1 MNLME
6 RLKEVL
12 KQKDYKLTT
21 QRKIIFDVFSEH
33 GEKHLSPEEIY
44 EIVKTSHPEIGLAT
58 VYRTLQI
65 FDEIGM
71 IKKMNF
77 NDGCSR
83 YELTDENESEHHSHL
98 ICTQCS
104 KVIELED
111 EELESINE
119 ILEKEKKYN
128 IKEYN
133 IKFFGVCK
141 DCTK

>member
-6 RLKEVL
+6 QLKIVL
-12 KQKDYKLTT
+12 KQKNYKLTT
-21 QRKIIFDVFSEH
+21 QRKIIFDVFLENRD
-33 GEKHLSPEEIY
+33 KHLSPEEIY
-44 EIVKTSHPEIGLAT
+44 EIVKYNNPEIGLAT

-65 FDEIGM
+65 FDEIIM

-83 YELTDENESEHHSHL
+83 YELIDADESEHHSHL
-98 ICTQCS
+98 ICTKCS

-111 EELESINE
+111 DDLESINK
-119 ILEKEKKYN
+119 ILKNEKEYN

-141 DCTK
+141 DCAE